1 MKKWFQQVV
10 TLYSANGKF
19 HTFVN
24 AVAIGAGT
32 GISTAFVGGIPLNKT
47 GWLMAGGAIFG
58 GVKGAITGW
67 LRNNV
72 AVASVQGTGATKTQ
86 AAAVAATAAVNTESK
101 VMAKGGQ

>member
-1 MKKWFQQVV
+1 MKKAFQRIV
-10 TLYSANGKF
+10 TLYAANGKF

-32 GISTAFVGGIPLNKT
+32 GISTAFIGGIPLTKS
-47 GWLMAGGAIFG
+47 GWLVVGGVILG

-72 AVASVQGTGATKTQ
+72 AIASVQGTGATATQ
-86 AAAVAATAAVNTESK
+86 TKAVAATAAGV
-101 VMAKGGQ
+101 AGQP